1 MRIGIFGGTFNPPH
15 RGHVTMAR
23 AAVEQLSLDKLLV
36 IPAGI
41 PPHKQL
47 PEHTPDN
54 RDRVEMT
61 LKMADAMNT
70 TEFLPWACTA
80 EVDDTIDMPASWK
93 RIVSEQLRKGACYK
107 KFGAWPS

>member
-1 MRIGIFGGTFNPPH
+1 VPADGFT
-15 RGHVTMAR
+15 
-23 AAVEQLSLDKLLV
+23 LDMS
-36 IPAGI
+36 
-41 PPHKQL
+41 Q
-47 PEHTPDN
+47 E
-54 RDRVEMT
+54 
-61 LKMADAMNT
+61 MADAMNT